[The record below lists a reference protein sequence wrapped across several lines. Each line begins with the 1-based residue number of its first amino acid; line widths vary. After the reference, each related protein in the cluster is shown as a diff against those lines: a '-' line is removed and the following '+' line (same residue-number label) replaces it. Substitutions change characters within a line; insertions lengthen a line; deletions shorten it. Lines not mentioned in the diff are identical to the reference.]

1 LICCRNIGADNEDC
15 CVGHFCRQVEEELR
29 YKNPRLRFE
38 LNAIFERVW
47 VKKKWISPRSLP
59 TVSQNPFAF
68 LFILCSNNKLDLE
81 NMKNFDSSLKRLEQE
96 SQCENSLERK
106 TAQHASAQ

>member
-1 LICCRNIGADNEDC
+1 
-15 CVGHFCRQVEEELR
+15 
-29 YKNPRLRFE
+29 
-38 LNAIFERVW
+38 
-47 VKKKWISPRSLP
+47 
-59 TVSQNPFAF
+59 
-68 LFILCSNNKLDLE
+68 LE